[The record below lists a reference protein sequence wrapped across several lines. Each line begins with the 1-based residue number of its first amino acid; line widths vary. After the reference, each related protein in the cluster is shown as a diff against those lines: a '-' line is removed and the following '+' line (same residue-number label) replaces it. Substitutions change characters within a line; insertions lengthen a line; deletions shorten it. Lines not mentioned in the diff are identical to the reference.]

1 MLKGVNDKKEFF
13 AELLV
18 FFAPYNVILS
28 VWGKLTPKVLK
39 QLALFKAPC
48 SWIRRLFFS
57 ETEWNLTPQ
66 SLSVLKQCLCNDEF
80 LGNLTGGIRK
90 DGTPLGLCR
99 SWDDMDLN
107 GSELMASSSW
117 PTEPTPPP
125 PVGSSSTTPARVSP
139 FGPTAVVP

>member
-1 MLKGVNDKKEFF
+1 MNENDYIVMLKGVNDKKEFF

-80 LGNLTGGIRK
+80 LGNLTWGIRK

-107 GSELMASSSW
+107 GSELID
-117 PTEPTPPP
+117 E
-125 PVGSSSTTPARVSP
+125 TTLFRWIDDIKNKGLLKSYEKI
-139 FGPTAVVP
+139 TD